1 MQGAN
6 MLALTYLL
14 YSVNYTVVSISSFV
28 HAWKAIKAWIF
39 SHPGGTILLLV
50 QCTGVVSHLTEDE

>member
-1 MQGAN
+1 